1 MTRKATVI
9 AVGLALLGTVFAA
22 VSGVRFY
29 LAKTQSDRAVAEI
42 VAPKLGGPF
51 ALVDHTGRAV
61 TDTTF
66 RGEFMLIFFGYTYC
80 PDVCP
85 TSLQIIS
92 EAMELLGPAAD
103 RVRPI
108 FISVDHQRDTVELLS
123 DYVGNFHPRL
133 VGLTGTAAQIR
144 AAAKAYGAFYR
155 KVSPPPVVVNS
166 EPEPGAKSGD
176 EDEDYLISHSASV
189 HLVGPDG
196 KYLRSFLHGTGP
208 ETMARGIRKYLAD
221 GKLSQVR
228 DGAVR

>member
-1 MTRKATVI
+1 MTRKATLI
-9 AVGLALLGTVFAA
+9 AVGLAVLGTVFAA

-29 LAKTQSDRAVAEI
+29 LAKTASDRAVAEI
-42 VAPKLGGPF
+42 VSPQLGGSF
-51 ALVDHTGRAV
+51 ALVDHTGRRV
-61 TDTTF
+61 TDTIF
-66 RGEFMLIFFGYTYC
+66 RGQFMLIFFGYTYC

-85 TSLQIIS
+85 TGLQIIS

-103 RVRPI
+103 KVQPI
-108 FISVDHQRDTVELLS
+108 FISVDHQRDTVAVLS

-133 VGLTGTAAQIR
+133 LGLTGTEAQIQ

-155 KVSPPPVVVNS
+155 KVSPPPVGDNAT
-166 EPEPGAKSGD
+166 PDPGAKSND
-176 EDEDYLISHSASV
+176 DEDYLISHSASV

-208 ETMARGIRKYLAD
+208 EIMAKGIRKYFAD

-228 DGAVR
+228 DGASR